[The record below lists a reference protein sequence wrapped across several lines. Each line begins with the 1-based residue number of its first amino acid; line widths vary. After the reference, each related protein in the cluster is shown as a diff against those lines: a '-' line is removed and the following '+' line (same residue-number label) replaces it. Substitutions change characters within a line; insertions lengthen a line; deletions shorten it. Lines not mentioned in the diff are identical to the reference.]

1 MSAFFIRLSLISALA
16 AAPALAAT
24 IVPQQT
30 RPATEAEA
38 SEFGAWYASTHPQAG
53 AVLPRV
59 DVRRFNGKD
68 EWRVMGASVDSPARR
83 GQRALCI
90 VERTLFVN
98 AKGWK
103 QEGDARQLAWL
114 EAKGCSGKGGA
125 IEVLKRLPE
134 SDIVELL
141 ERQGSL
147 LSSAR
152 LLFAGNTHCARQRAN
167 TFVLKAIDLG
177 AAVEGTEE
185 MAGLRYLNDRGG
197 SATIWVRRSGL
208 DYTAWNVS
216 CAPASD

>member
-1 MSAFFIRLSLISALA
+1 MPAIFIRLCLITALA

-38 SEFGAWYASTHPQAG
+38 GAFRAWHAG
-53 AVLPRV
+53 AYPKAGALPAQL
-59 DVRRFNGKD
+59 DVRRFNDKD
-68 EWRVMGASVDSPARR
+68 DWSVMGASVDAPARR

-90 VERTLFVN
+90 VERTPFVY

-103 QEGDARQLAWL
+103 QEGITRQLAWL
-114 EAKGCSGKGGA
+114 ETKGCSGKSGA
-125 IEVLKRLPE
+125 IDVLKRLPE

-152 LLFAGNTHCARQRAN
+152 LLFAGNTQCARQRAN
-167 TFVLKAIDLG
+167 KFTLKAIDLG

-185 MAGLRYLNDRGG
+185 MAGLRYQDDRGG
-197 SATIWVRRSGL
+197 SATVWVRRSGL